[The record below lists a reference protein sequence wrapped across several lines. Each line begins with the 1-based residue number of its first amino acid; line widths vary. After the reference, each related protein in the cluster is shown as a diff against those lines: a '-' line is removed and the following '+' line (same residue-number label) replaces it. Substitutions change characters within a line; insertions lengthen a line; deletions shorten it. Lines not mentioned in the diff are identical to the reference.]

1 MANNSN
7 KSAIALLL
15 QLLVIF
21 AVCALVATFLS
32 SLISALCLSR
42 SIDPKTK
49 MIYLKSMQTFLE
61 LSIFMIPAL
70 IFAYKNSQS
79 INNYWGIKQKQGG
92 ITIILVI
99 ALYFVAVPLVAWLVK
114 INENVRFPESLQT
127 LENALKSIQ
136 DSATEMTEKFMNV
149 STIGGILVNIF
160 VMAIVPAVS
169 EEMLFRG
176 CIQKTLTDK
185 MRNKF
190 LAILIS
196 AFIFSAAHL
205 EFYGLLPRFI
215 LGIILG
221 YVFYYTGNILMSML
235 LHFINNSIAVIAGY
249 IQFHLN
255 NGVEPETMF
264 TTPPT
269 WMIVSSAVLTV
280 ALLIILGRNRKQE
293 DFISPTS

>member
-1 MANNSN
+1 MTYNSN
-7 KSAIALLL
+7 KSAVALLL
-15 QLLVIF
+15 QLLVLI
-21 AVCALVATFLS
+21 AVCALAATLLS
-32 SLISALCLSR
+32 SLISALCISR
-42 SIDPKTK
+42 GIDTHNN

-61 LSIFMIPAL
+61 LSMFMTPAL
-70 IFAYKNSQS
+70 IFSYKNSQS
-79 INNYWGIKQKQGG
+79 INNYWGFKQKQSG

-221 YVFYYTGNILMSML
+221 YVFYYTGNILMSVL

>member
-1 MANNSN
+1 
-7 KSAIALLL
+7 
-15 QLLVIF
+15 
-21 AVCALVATFLS
+21 
-32 SLISALCLSR
+32 
-42 SIDPKTK
+42 
-49 MIYLKSMQTFLE
+49 
-61 LSIFMIPAL
+61 
-70 IFAYKNSQS
+70 
-79 INNYWGIKQKQGG
+79 
-92 ITIILVI
+92 
-99 ALYFVAVPLVAWLVK
+99 
-114 INENVRFPESLQT
+114 
-127 LENALKSIQ
+127 
-136 DSATEMTEKFMNV
+136 MNV

>member
-61 LSIFMIPAL
+61 LSMFMIPAL

-92 ITIILVI
+92 ITILSVI
-99 ALYFVAVPLVAWLVK
+99 VLYIVAVPLVAWLVK

>member
-1 MANNSN
+1 MANNTN
-7 KSAIALLL
+7 KSSIALLL

-21 AVCALVATFLS
+21 AACALITTFLS
-32 SLISALCLSR
+32 SLISTLCISR
-42 SIDPKTK
+42 GIDTKTN
-49 MIYLKSMQTFLE
+49 MIFLKSMQTFLE
-61 LSIFMIPAL
+61 LGIFMIPAL
-70 IFAYKNSQS
+70 IFSYKNSQS
-79 INNYWGIKQKQGG
+79 INNYWAFKQKQSGM
-92 ITIILVI
+92 TIISVI
-99 ALYFVAVPLVAWLVK
+99 VLFIVAMPLVSWLVN
-114 INENVRFPESLQT
+114 INESVKFPESMQT
-127 LENALKSIQ
+127 LENVLKSIQ
-136 DSATEMTEKFMNV
+136 DSATEMTDKFLNV

-169 EEMLFRG
+169 EEMFFRG

-190 LAILIS
+190 LAIIIS
-196 AFIFSAAHL
+196 AFIFSAAHF

-255 NGVEPETMF
+255 NGVEPETML
-264 TTPPT
+264 TTPST
-269 WMIVSSAVLTV
+269 WMIVSSVVLTV